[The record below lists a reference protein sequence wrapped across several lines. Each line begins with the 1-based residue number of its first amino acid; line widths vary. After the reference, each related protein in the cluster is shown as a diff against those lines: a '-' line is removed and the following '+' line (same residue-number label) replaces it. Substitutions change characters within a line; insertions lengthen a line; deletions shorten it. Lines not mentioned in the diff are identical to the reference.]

1 MDQSLITRRK
11 PDLDPDLA
19 QMFRRYSARKLLEGF
34 RDYCY
39 AEAQSA
45 QADGFDGMGWLELQ
59 DQIEDILPSVLS
71 DADLCGDAIEQ
82 EPQPTHGQMFANK
95 HFGSW

>member
-71 DADLCGDAIEQ
+71 DADLCGDEIEQ
-82 EPQPTHGQMFANK
+82 EPQPTPAQTFARK
-95 HFGSW
+95 HFGSC

>member
-1 MDQSLITRRK
+1 MDQSPITRRK

-45 QADGFDGMGWLELQ
+45 RADGYSGMGWLELQ
-59 DQIEDILPSVLS
+59 DQIEDILPGVL
-71 DADLCGDAIEQ
+71 DENLCGDAIEQ
-82 EPQPTHGQMFANK
+82 EPQPTPAQAFARN